1 MKRIL
6 CAFAIVMTA
15 LSAAAKDGDGHRLTA
30 LWADYKKAVKADR
43 PKKQA
48 STLEEIK
55 RQAEANRLAWD
66 FYDASQKYVQLRSE
80 SNWKLREDLT
90 RQMEQDLDRFGE
102 PVAIIYNRRHDQADS
117 LISYIMANETKL
129 KSSSNPEFWSND
141 PLILQYTFGNVLPRI
156 LSSDYDYALWHLFSR
171 NTDNSAASALMHQ
184 TYDGTYPLGALV
196 RYTEL
201 VSREEEESM
210 KKLASEHNGDAVG
223 VLAEGWLLDRKCQ
236 KMKDDGTGTSE
247 DFRRL
252 LDECREVRRK
262 AISMKGTEN
271 LIANSRPWPLFIMG
285 NLTAKRISASIE
297 DGEATILLSN
307 LSSATVQIKRG
318 LKTVFKAHVKNPAQS
333 FHVFDTVRVK
343 IPELDDGEYEM
354 NTSSGKTKHSYNFKK
369 NTLSIASRLNS
380 DGTGVYVADY
390 LSGKPLDRYTLTL
403 FRDDTSISR
412 IEIDQNGFT
421 TIPEAF
427 TEKIIKDKYRYRLQ
441 ASCRDDNGTL
451 RKSKK
456 HWITDWSISDGDFN
470 TTGGSEAT
478 HCMILTDR
486 SAFRPE
492 ETVRFKT
499 ILYSGSN
506 EYKTAGAGIGLTAVL
521 YDAERNE
528 IIRQP
533 LTTGEY
539 GSAAG
544 DFILKK
550 GTRGGLYSIVI
561 LKGER
566 RLCSTYMLVDEFVAP
581 SFTMDWEPDGRL
593 YLPGDGVS
601 IKGRIRSYSG
611 HNLGDAAASYRIS
624 RYGKLSDEGQLTLT
638 PDGNF
643 DIRFR
648 AGVQDWS
655 NYLVS
660 VKVTDATGETLE
672 FSRSL
677 SVRNYLHSNTT
688 VRDASTGSFTV
699 KGQDI
704 DGQII
709 SNGRLGFSVT
719 LQGPDNAASHPTL
732 KCGYELSRDGK
743 TVARGDSRPG
753 EKTEIRLDGP
763 GLYILSTHCSAVSD
777 SGIKAESKEQTGI
790 LYVRDSDDTLH
801 DDLSSFFKET
811 GRDSVELQIGAAC
824 GQVWAV
830 AELYGGGN
838 ILLDRRSVE
847 LRGIKG
853 EEGSLKTI
861 SFPRKREYPSELSI
875 KVLWFKD
882 KESYSY
888 SRDFASL
895 ADSPR
900 LPLSFSRF
908 LDTTSPGQGYSFGI
922 TTLPG
927 VECAATIFDAA
938 SETLRSNIWHEVT
951 PARRPLPA
959 VSFSTTSGEYGESF
973 DYVVRGYGMR
983 PMMLK
988 SAATMNLS
996 DSGTVME
1003 EEFATDEAVAG
1014 GITAVREDFAST
1026 VAWEPFLR
1034 SDKEGRIEFSFRNAD
1049 KLSTY
1054 YVQLFA
1060 HDRQMHNSVLRR
1072 EMKVTL
1078 PVKIS
1083 AVEPLFLHDGDR
1095 YVARVTVSNSSEG
1108 SVVGKVSIRLL
1119 DGKDYRNGKEM
1130 ASRSG
1135 HLEVKGG
1142 GSASF
1147 ECEVLAKNIDN
1158 LGLLA
1163 SFTPDAED
1171 SGSDAVFVSIPIY
1184 PAAQTIM
1191 ESHSA
1196 LFKAG
1201 MDRDSLIR
1209 VLRGKF
1215 VNADGS
1221 AASAGEISILQMLKD
1236 AVPALTVPSSDDA
1249 LSLSEALYADWLLTK
1264 IPGADRMTDSQRDDV
1279 TGRLVAARNPDGG
1292 FGWFQDM
1299 SSSPVVTATLLERL
1313 AKMGAGCPGALA
1325 PVLPDA
1331 VRFLD
1336 RSFLRDSARPLWCGG
1351 LSLEQYL
1358 YVRSLFPD
1366 VKPDTDGARDLK
1378 AFRKAARDYLV
1389 PSGQRGLNGL
1399 IFAKAR
1405 RMKTMKALLDRE
1417 GGDGLADFFG
1427 IKLLSGPRM
1436 RNSLEKDILSLTEYA
1451 EPHNSGGMYYPNAVL
1466 PWRGL
1471 LESELY
1477 AHSMLCDLLADCG
1490 QDSIAEGI
1498 RLWIMVQKETQQWES
1513 DPAYIEALASVLA
1526 GSAETLQTKVIALTL
1541 SVSRPFGQVKAAGN
1555 GFSVSREYR
1564 RDGKPL
1570 REGDLLHVG
1579 DKISATYS
1587 IWSEENRSFVRLTA
1601 PRCAAFRP
1609 VEQKSGHYG
1618 WMARPLSVSGWASF
1632 TPQGYRSVLA
1642 DRTEFWFDSYPEEKT
1657 SITEEFFV
1665 TQEGCFQ
1672 APAVEIES
1680 LYAPHYRA
1688 NDKGAGP
1695 IKISSSARTAAA
1707 RN

>member
-6 CAFAIVMTA
+6 CALAIVMAA
-15 LSAAAKDGDGHRLTA
+15 LSAVAKDGDGHRLTA
-30 LWADYKKAVKADR
+30 LWADYEKAVKADR

-55 RQAEANRLAWD
+55 RQAEAKRLAWD
-66 FYDASQKYVQLRSE
+66 FYDASRKYVQLRSE

-102 PVAIIYNRRHDQADS
+102 PVAIIYDRRHDQADS
-117 LISYIMANETKL
+117 LISYIKANEAKL
-129 KSSSNPEFWSND
+129 KSSSNPEFWSRD
-141 PLILQYTFGNVLPRI
+141 PRLESFPYGATLPG
-156 LSSDYDYALWHLFSR
+156 LLGSDYDYALWCLFSEAP
-171 NTDNSAASALMHQ
+171 DNSAASALMHSA
-184 TYDGTYPLGALV
+184 YAGSYPLGALMKLS
-196 RYTEL
+196 EL
-201 VSREEEESM
+201 TSGNENGPV
-210 KKLASEHNGDAVG
+210 KAFAAEHRGDAVG
-223 VLAEGWLLDRKCQ
+223 ILAEGWLLDRRFHELSGSSGSSQEDYLSLRDDCLALQ
-236 KMKDDGTGTSE
+236 KRAGALREAEGRLAACCSQPSDIIRQLTHKSIISDVKDGVVTVA
-247 DFRRL
+247 L
-252 LDECREVRRK
+252 KNLKNVKIEVRSGR
-262 AISMKGTEN
+262 
-271 LIANSRPWPLFIMG
+271 
-285 NLTAKRISASIE
+285 
-297 DGEATILLSN
+297 
-307 LSSATVQIKRG
+307 
-318 LKTVFKAHVKNPAQS
+318 KTVFKTRADNPKCS
-333 FHVFDTVRVK
+333 FYLRDSVTVTL
-343 IPELDDGEYEM
+343 PEMDDGDYELLC
-354 NTSSGKTKHSYNFKK
+354 SSGKTKSVSNFGKH
-369 NTLSIASRLNS
+369 TLSIASRCNS
-380 DGTGVYVADY
+380 DGHGVYVTDY
-390 LSGKPLDRYTLTL
+390 MSGKPVETCTLTL
-403 FRDDTSISR
+403 YWQDKPTASYENFRI
-412 IEIDQNGFT
+412 NGFT
-421 TIPEAF
+421 TLPESLSA
-427 TEKIIKDKYRYRLQ
+427 KIENDRWGYSIEASFRDSGGILRTSQKHSLSSGSLYR
-441 ASCRDDNGTL
+441 SGSGTA
-451 RKSKK
+451 
-456 HWITDWSISDGDFN
+456 GDEDTNCLVF
-470 TTGGSEAT
+470 
-478 HCMILTDR
+478 TDR

-492 ETVRFKT
+492 ETVHFKA
-499 ILYSGSN
+499 ILYNGRY
-506 EYKTAGAGIGLTAVL
+506 EYKAVDAGNKLTAVL
-521 YDAERNE
+521 YDAENKE
-528 IIRQP
+528 ISRQS
-533 LTTGEY
+533 LVTGEY

-544 DFILKK
+544 EFTLEKRS
-550 GTRGGLYSIVI
+550 RGGLYSIAI
-561 LKGER
+561 LQGEKH
-566 RLCSTYMLVDEFVAP
+566 LCGTSVLVDEFVTP
-581 SFTMDWEPDGRL
+581 SFTLIWDKDERT

-601 IKGRIRSYSG
+601 IKGGIRAYSG
-611 HNLGDAAASYRIS
+611 HQLGEIKASYNIS
-624 RYGKLSDEGQLTLT
+624 RFGSTIEKGTLT
-638 PDGNF
+638 PDTDGRF

-648 AGVQDWS
+648 AVGQGWS
-655 NYLVS
+655 NYMIT
-660 VKVTDATGETLE
+660 VKVSDATGETLE
-672 FSRSL
+672 FY
-677 SVRNYLHSNTT
+677 RNLPVQSNIYITT
-688 VRDASTGSFTV
+688 TIEDTVKGNFTV
-699 KGQDI
+699 KGRDTGGRMI
-704 DGQII
+704 NSGKLRFSI
-709 SNGRLGFSVT
+709 STGEADMKT
-719 LQGPDNAASHPTL
+719 THPSL
-732 KCGYELSRDGK
+732 KCSYEVVRAGK
-743 TVARGDSRPG
+743 TISRGESRPG
-753 EKTEIRLDGP
+753 EKVETALGEP
-763 GLYILSTHCSAVSD
+763 GLYTLRTTCIATSD
-777 SGIKAESKEQTGI
+777 SGIKAA
-790 LYVRDSDDTLH
+790 DH
-801 DDLSSFFKET
+801 KET
-811 GRDSVELQIGAAC
+811 SILFIPDSCQALNDDITSLFMEDSTDSLDLRIGASC
-824 GQVWAV
+824 GPVWAV
-830 AELYGGGN
+830 AELYGNGN
-838 ILLDRRSVE
+838 TLLDRQEVRLE
-847 LRGIKG
+847 GIKG

-861 SFPRKREYPSELSI
+861 HFPRRKEYPSKLSI
-875 KVLWFKD
+875 KTLWFKD

-888 SRDFASL
+888 GRDFNAQQEEYS
-895 ADSPR
+895 
-900 LPLSFSRF
+900 LPLNFSRF
-908 LDTTSPGQGYSFGI
+908 LDTTAPGQGYSFGI

-988 SAATMNLS
+988 SVATMNLS

-1014 GITAVREDFAST
+1014 SITAVRENFAST

-1034 SDKEGRIEFSFRNAD
+1034 SDKDGRIEFSFRNAD

-1108 SVVGKVSIRLL
+1108 SVGGKVSIRLL

-1147 ECEVLAKNIDN
+1147 ECEVQAKDIDN

-1171 SGSDAVFVSIPIY
+1171 SGSDAVFVSIPVY
-1184 PAAQTIM
+1184 PAVQTIM

-1209 VLRGKF
+1209 ALRGKF

-1221 AASAGEISILQMLKD
+1221 AASAGEISILQMLRD
-1236 AVPALTVPSSDDA
+1236 AVPALTVPSPDDA

-1292 FGWFQDM
+1292 FGWFRGM
-1299 SSSPVVTATLLERL
+1299 SSSPVVTATLLERF

-1378 AFRKAARDYLV
+1378 AFRKAAKDYLV

-1405 RMKTMKALLDRE
+1405 RMKTLKALLDRE

-1451 EPHNSGGMYYPNAVL
+1451 EPHNSGGIYYPNAVL

-1555 GFSVSREYR
+1555 GFSISREYR

-1695 IKISSSARTAAA
+1695 IRISSSF
-1707 RN
+1707 